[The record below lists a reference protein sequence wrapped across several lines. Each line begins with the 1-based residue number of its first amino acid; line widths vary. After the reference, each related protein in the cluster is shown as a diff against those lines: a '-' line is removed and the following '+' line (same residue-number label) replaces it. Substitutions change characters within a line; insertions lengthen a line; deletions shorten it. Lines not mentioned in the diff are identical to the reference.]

1 MKKTR
6 VARYVTRAELK
17 KYRTDS
23 FCFAPTVCKRK
34 TDSTNVRLKALA
46 ERGAEEGTLF
56 LARTQTKGKGRMGRK
71 FFSPK
76 GNGLYFSLLLRPN
89 LSAEEGGLI
98 TTAAAVA
105 VCRALLRF
113 GAENPQIKWVNDI
126 FVNGKKV
133 CGILTESHA
142 EKGKIAYAVL
152 GVGINLLSPKK
163 GFDESIKNVAG
174 AAFVTPVSP
183 SAVLAAFLEEFSQL
197 YSHLSTRPHYAEYLS
212 RMLCVGEKVTMI
224 TADGELPV
232 TVTGITQDFSLITRL
247 KGGEERIFSQGEIS
261 LRPTTQKE

>member
-1 MKKTR
+1 MKNQR

-23 FCFAPTVCKRK
+23 LRFAPAICKRK
-34 TDSTNVRLKALA
+34 TDSTNTRLKSLA
-46 ERGAEEGTLF
+46 EKGAEEGTLMI
-56 LARTQTKGKGRMGRK
+56 ARTQTKGKGRMGRK

-89 LSAEEGGLI
+89 LLAEEGGLI

-105 VCRALLRF
+105 VCRALIRL
-113 GAENPQIKWVNDI
+113 GAENPRIKWVNDI
-126 FVNGKKV
+126 FVKDKKV

-142 EKGKIAYAVL
+142 EKGKITYAVL
-152 GVGINLLSPKK
+152 GVGINLLPPKK
-163 GFDESIKNVAG
+163 GFDSSIKNVAG

-197 YSHLSTRPHYAEYLS
+197 YSHLSTRPHYDEYAS
-212 RMLCVGEKVTMI
+212 RMLFVGENVTLV
-224 TADGELPV
+224 TANDEIPV
-232 TVTGITQDFSLITRL
+232 TVTGITKDFSLATKL
-247 KGGEERIFSQGEIS
+247 KNGEERVFSQGEIS
-261 LRPTTQKE
+261 LHPTEKKE